1 MKTAG
6 VCACVCVCYCT
17 FFLLSDG
24 LNFVFVGAS
33 VCWGCLRLT
42 CWVAWADMEQGA
54 HVCMCACVHV
64 CMRACVHVC
73 MCACVHVCMCACVH
87 VCMRACVHACM
98 RACVHMCMRACV
110 TTCEC
115 MRQKGLQG
123 QETPGWCLVVC
134 NVVFVM

>member
-64 CMRACVHVC
+64 CMRACVH
-73 MCACVHVCMCACVH
+73 
-87 VCMRACVHACM
+87 ACM